1 MAYLSCS
8 KLLSC
13 CAPCFFKNKN
23 SSTNR
28 SLSEPFIDSDPL
40 KRNSKISS
48 DLNMTPNLLSYR
60 SLLIF
65 HAPRQ
70 SPSKSDSRSS
80 LASIKEET

>member
-23 SSTNR
+23 TSTNR
-28 SLSEPFIDSDPL
+28 SLSEPFIDSE
-40 KRNSKISS
+40 KRKSNISS
-48 DLNMTPNLLSYR
+48 DPNKAPHPLSYR

-80 LASIKEET
+80 LESIAEEP

>member
-8 KLLSC
+8 KLLSY
-13 CAPCFFKNKN
+13 CAPCFFQNKN

-28 SLSEPFIDSDPL
+28 SLSEPFIVSYPL
-40 KRNSKISS
+40 KRKSNISS
-48 DLNMTPNLLSYR
+48 DPNKAPHPLSYR

-80 LASIKEET
+80 LESIAEEP

>member
-8 KLLSC
+8 KLLSH

-48 DLNMTPNLLSYR
+48 DLNKTPNRFPYR
-60 SLLIF
+60 SLLSF
-65 HAPRQ
+65 HAPRK

-80 LASIKEET
+80 LASIEEET